1 MDSNLKKLLKRSNL
15 GLAYLPIHSKGY
27 LLRTKGDK
35 KDYIIINESLSE
47 EETEKVVLHEIG
59 HYEHDNEVMGSYK
72 TNLRT
77 RDISEHEANK
87 FMLHQRI
94 KNYLNNGY
102 EPVNINYI
110 NLADSLG
117 TKDYLEVKQELAK
130 YITKKSKTSDC
141 KPVV

>member
-47 EETEKVVLHEIG
+47 EEIEKVVLHEIG

-72 TNLRT
+72 NNLRT

-130 YITKKSKTSDC
+130 YIIQQSKTSDY

>member
-47 EETEKVVLHEIG
+47 EEIEKVVLHEIG

-72 TNLRT
+72 NNLRA
-77 RDISEHEANK
+77 RAISEHEANK
-87 FMLHQRI
+87 FMIHQEI
-94 KNYLNNGY
+94 KSYINQGY
-102 EPVNINYI
+102 DAININYV

-117 TKDYLEVKQELAK
+117 TKDYFQVKEELEK
-130 YITKKSKTSDC
+130 YC
-141 KPVV
+141 E

>member
-15 GLAYLPIHSKGY
+15 GLAYLPIHGKGY

-47 EETEKVVLHEIG
+47 EEIEKVVLHEIG
-59 HYEHDNEVMGSYK
+59 HYEQDNEVMGSYK
-72 TNLRT
+72 NNLRT

-130 YITKKSKTSDC
+130 YITKKPKTSDC